1 MPLSLR
7 RGTIHVLFENDAVR
21 VLDTRI
27 APGETVPL
35 HTHRWPS
42 ALYLVNWSDFV
53 RRDGA
58 GTVLADSRGGR
69 GAPEGSA
76 LWSGPLPP
84 HTLEN
89 VGMGELRVITV
100 ELKGTGPNES
110 ELRSALQSDYAVAV
124 AGRMSSTLTH
134 WVGLARR
141 NQPVHQP
148 VQQQPATE

>member
-1 MPLSLR
+1 MKTSQEAWEWPEELDALIAAPR
-7 RGTIHVLFENDAVR
+7 HHAVLFENDAVR

-58 GTVLADSRGGR
+58 GTVLVDSRGGR

-89 VGMGELRVITV
+89 VGVGELRVITV
-100 ELKGTGPNES
+100 EIKGAGANG
-110 ELRSALQSDYAVAV
+110 SD
-124 AGRMSSTLTH
+124 
-134 WVGLARR
+134 
-141 NQPVHQP
+141 
-148 VQQQPATE
+148 